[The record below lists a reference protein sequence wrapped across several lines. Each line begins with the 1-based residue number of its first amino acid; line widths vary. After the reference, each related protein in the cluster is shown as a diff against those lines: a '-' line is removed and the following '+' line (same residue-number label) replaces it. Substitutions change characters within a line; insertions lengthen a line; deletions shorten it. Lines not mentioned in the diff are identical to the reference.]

1 MLPSVTAFVARQLAS
16 RLWERWFGPLHP
28 NPWKD
33 DFGRPVSR
41 LLSIRQRRAKNLSRL
56 LWWLAEPLLPL
67 AARLTRWEARRRGK
81 KQCAAPRAPSG
92 IAIAVGNWIPGGAG
106 KTPICIALAQALRA
120 HGRSPAILTRGYRLG
135 SGILP
140 ASLGQSSGKA
150 LSGVRVLTSADLS
163 EADPADVG
171 DEAWLMAW
179 RSGCPVGIG
188 ANRLQAAE
196 ELLRQHPQTD
206 LWILDDGLSQTSLCP
221 DLRLLVLDSRGHG
234 NGRVLPDGPLRGP
247 WPPEAAHKPQAII
260 APEAQDLEPI
270 FQPFAADPP
279 QRIAR
284 RRDPG
289 DWLGFA
295 WGDWPPQPKVRDR
308 PPPGPYLAIAGIAQ
322 PDLFFEQLR
331 SQGLSLLDTITLP
344 DHAKEILP
352 AVLRWKMGHAQTD
365 PPTLVMTE
373 KDAVK
378 FAWET
383 RSACLSRD
391 SPAGDLGSLLAGF
404 GRHWWA
410 QQLNAPLPE
419 PWIAELATHQT
430 TKRNTAH
437 GRQTA

>member
-1 MLPSVTAFVARQLAS
+1 MLPSVTALVTRQLAS

-33 DFGRPVSR
+33 DFGRPVGR
-41 LLSIRQRRAKNLSRL
+41 LLSIRQRRARNLSRL
-56 LWWLAEPLLPL
+56 IWWLAEPLLPL

-81 KQCAAPRAPSG
+81 KQCAAPKAPSG

-135 SGILP
+135 SGIQP
-140 ASLGQSSGKA
+140 ASLGQSARKA
-150 LSGVRVLTSADLS
+150 FSGVRVLTSADLS
-163 EADPADVG
+163 EAGPADVG

-179 RSGCPVGIG
+179 RLGCPVGIG
-188 ANRLQAAE
+188 SNRLQAAQAV
-196 ELLRQHPQTD
+196 LRQHPQTD
-206 LWILDDGLSQTSLCP
+206 VWILDDGLSQTSLCP
-221 DLRLLVLDSRGHG
+221 DLRILVLDSRGHG
-234 NGRVLPDGPLRGP
+234 NDRVMPDGPLRGP

-270 FQPFAADPP
+270 LRPFAADPP

-289 DWLGFA
+289 DWLGFT
-295 WGDWPPQPKVRDR
+295 WGDWPPQPEVTDR
-308 PPPGPYLAIAGIAQ
+308 PPAGPYLAIAGIAQ

-331 SQGLSLLDTITLP
+331 SQGLSLVDTITLP
-344 DHAKEILP
+344 DHANQILP
-352 AVLRWKMGHAQTD
+352 AVLLWKMGHPQTD

-391 SPAGDLGSLLAGF
+391 SPAGGLGSLLADF
-404 GRHWWA
+404 GTRWWA
-410 QQLNAPLPE
+410 QRLDAPLPE
-419 PWIAELATHQT
+419 DWIAELAARQT

-437 GRQTA
+437 GQQTA

>member
-1 MLPSVTAFVARQLAS
+1 MLPSVTALVTRQLAS

-33 DFGRPVSR
+33 DFSRPVGR
-41 LLSIRQRRAKNLSRL
+41 LLSIRQRRSKILSRL
-56 LWWLAEPLLPL
+56 IWWFTEPLLPL
-67 AARLTRWEARRRGK
+67 AARLTGWEARRRGRN
-81 KQCAAPRAPSG
+81 QCAAPKAPSG

-120 HGRSPAILTRGYRLG
+120 RGRCPAILTRGYRLG

-140 ASLGQSSGKA
+140 ASLGHSSVKG
-150 LSGVRVLTSADLS
+150 LSGVRVLTNVDLS

-188 ANRLQAAE
+188 SDRLQAAQAV
-196 ELLRQHPQTD
+196 LRQHPQTD

-221 DLRLLVLDSRGHG
+221 DLRVLVLDSRGHG

-270 FQPFAADPP
+270 LKPFAAAPP
-279 QRIAR
+279 QRIPR

-289 DWLGFA
+289 AWLGFT
-295 WGDWPPQPKVRDR
+295 WGDWPPQPELRDR

-322 PDLFFEQLR
+322 PDPFFEQLR
-331 SQGLSLLDTITLP
+331 GQGLSLVDTISLP
-344 DHAKEILP
+344 DHADEILP
-352 AVLRWKMGHAQTD
+352 AILRWKMSHPGAD
-365 PPTLVMTE
+365 APTLVMTE

-391 SPAGDLGSLLAGF
+391 SAAGGLGSVLADF
-404 GRHWWA
+404 GRLWWA
-410 QQLNAPLPE
+410 QRLDAPLPE
-419 PWIAELATHQT
+419 PWIAELARHQT
-430 TKRNTAH
+430 TKGITAH